1 MEIKKLLH
9 LQRVQL
15 QSNEDDSDS
24 CTYSSW
30 RNSYLCAQILFIL
43 KGSGDEKFFHLTL
56 VSSRF
61 NKIIGAYWNY
71 LPLLMSHSTR
81 IAP

>member
-1 MEIKKLLH
+1 MKKLLD
-9 LQRVQL
+9 LQPVQL

-24 CTYSSW
+24 CAYSSR
-30 RNSYLCAQILFIL
+30 RNNINYLCAQILFIL
-43 KGSGDEKFFHLTL
+43 KGSGDEIFFHLTL
-56 VSSRF
+56 VSSCF
-61 NKIIGAYWNY
+61 NTIIGAYWNY